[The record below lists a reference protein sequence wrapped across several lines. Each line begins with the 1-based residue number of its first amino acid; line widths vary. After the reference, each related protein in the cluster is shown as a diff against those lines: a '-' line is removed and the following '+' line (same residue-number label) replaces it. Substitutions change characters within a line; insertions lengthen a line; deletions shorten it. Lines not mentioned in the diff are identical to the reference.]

1 MLFSLAMVAAC
12 AWAQEAPKTDAES
25 DKVASAVQQPA
36 REVKADG
43 ISAFCEGT

>member
-12 AWAQEAPKTDAES
+12 AWDQEAPKTDAES